1 MFHYYDCSELLFRA
15 VKDANFEEVN
25 RLLSIASA
33 ATGTIF
39 DIVNE
44 EDDNGMTPLIEACI
58 SGDERIVRLLLDSGA
73 KSQLWCAKHTP
84 LRGAAICGHHH
95 IIPIL
100 LNAGANPNLVSEG
113 NRTPLMGACFL
124 RENVP
129 KEKRALCVKALFDCY
144 PLDLDPTRRNS
155 FGESAL
161 DLARIRGY
169 EESIQILEKAMD
181 RVA

>member
-44 EDDNGMTPLIEACI
+44 EDDNGMTPLIEACV
-58 SGDERIVRLLLDSGA
+58 SGDERIVRLLLESGA
-73 KSQLWCAKHTP
+73 HSQLWQAKHTP

-95 IIPIL
+95 I
-100 LNAGANPNLVSEG
+100 
-113 NRTPLMGACFL
+113 
-124 RENVP
+124 
-129 KEKRALCVKALFDCY
+129 
-144 PLDLDPTRRNS
+144 
-155 FGESAL
+155 
-161 DLARIRGY
+161 
-169 EESIQILEKAMD
+169 
-181 RVA
+181 